1 VRLAAARPY
10 VRRARAIRRCRLF
23 ALTSAPG
30 LRRLPGDSH
39 LRLPA
44 REGARVNASNSGEGP
59 MTDDIKTLH
68 HMITVWNAFG
78 TPTVI
83 PPQMLRTLGDYLE
96 NFLKS
101 GEGEKYLRTLGY
113 VRSEAVAERR

>member
-1 VRLAAARPY
+1 
-10 VRRARAIRRCRLF
+10 
-23 ALTSAPG
+23 
-30 LRRLPGDSH
+30 
-39 LRLPA
+39 
-44 REGARVNASNSGEGP
+44 

-83 PPQMLRTLGDYLE
+83 APQMLRTLGDYLE

-101 GEGEKYLRTLGY
+101 SEGEKYLHSLGY
-113 VRSEAVAERR
+113 VRAAAAARKG